1 MLVTEKL
8 QNTTYLTIA
17 SIYYMYRTQK
27 FKRCVSLQR
36 VDNVYDRFTVEESL
50 IMYQRHPAY
59 LDRSAE
65 EILNTNSRNLS
76 MLGCYFLD

>member
-8 QNTTYLTIA
+8 QNITSLTTA
-17 SIYYMYRTQK
+17 SIYYMYRIPK

-36 VDNVYDRFTVEESL
+36 VDDVYDRFTVEESL

-65 EILNTNSRNLS
+65 EILNTNSHNLS